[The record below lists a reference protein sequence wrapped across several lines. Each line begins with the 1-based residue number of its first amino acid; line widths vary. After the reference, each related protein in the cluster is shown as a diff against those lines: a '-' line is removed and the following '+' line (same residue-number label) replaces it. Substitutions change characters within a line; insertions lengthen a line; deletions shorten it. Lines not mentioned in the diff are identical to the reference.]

1 MVYHIYFF
9 FSLFLFPTPL
19 FTAEG
24 KPKKTQRG
32 STILFLLLQFWNHY
46 LFKDY
51 NTFKGSCTLFI
62 KNKMCSRFFYLEYLV
77 RREYKDVFYDAQ
89 LSKIL
94 VGYLDVTK
102 ILSLYVF
109 YLNSPSAF
117 VPFNKPTQN
126 SIIFSSVPGDSNKTV
141 FEKIR
146 QKKYRRLYHFLLQN
160 CFKSFLSTRL

>member
-1 MVYHIYFF
+1 
-9 FSLFLFPTPL
+9 
-19 FTAEG
+19 
-24 KPKKTQRG
+24 
-32 STILFLLLQFWNHY
+32 
-46 LFKDY
+46 
-51 NTFKGSCTLFI
+51 
-62 KNKMCSRFFYLEYLV
+62 MCLRFFYLEYLV
-77 RREYKDVFYDAQ
+77 RREYKDVFYDAY

-146 QKKYRRLYHFLLQN
+146 QKKHRRLYHFLLKN